1 MKVERSRD
9 AEHDIAHLIKVL
21 DNVYERCC
29 EKYDGNCYECPLGR
43 LGVLGTQTC
52 YEVSRL
58 KSRLELVYKVV
69 ETL

>member
-1 MKVERSRD
+1 MDIKRD
-9 AEHDIAHLIKVL
+9 RGLAYDIAQIIEAL
-21 DNVYERCC
+21 DTVYDTCC
-29 EKYDGNCYECPLGR
+29 DKYGGNCYECPLGS

-52 YEVSRL
+52 YEVSKL

>member
-9 AEHDIAHLIKVL
+9 TERDIAYLLKAL
-21 DNVYERCC
+21 DTEYETCC
-29 EKYDGNCYECPLGR
+29 EKYGENCYKCPLGN

-52 YEVSRL
+52 HEVYKL

>member
-1 MKVERSRD
+1 MKVERNRD
-9 AEHDIAHLIKVL
+9 AARDIAYLLKAL
-21 DNVYERCC
+21 DTVHETCC
-29 EKYDGNCYECPLGR
+29 EKYGENCYECPLGN

-52 YEVSRL
+52 YEIAKV